1 MVSSIQECIAHLK
14 QHFLTSLLTY
24 VTNGI
29 QDFVKCCMKS
39 WLHIDLQLNNILFEG
54 FKGRTGDVTYAKLWT
69 SPVLPK
75 YGQDI
80 SGFSMG

>member
-1 MVSSIQECIAHLK
+1 MWNLSKENVDFIAK
-14 QHFLTSLLTY
+14 Y
-24 VTNGI
+24 R
-29 QDFVKCCMKS
+29 
-39 WLHIDLQLNNILFEG
+39 HIDNVSVHVFEA
-54 FKGRTGDVTYAKLWT
+54 FKGRTGDVTFAKLWT

>member
-1 MVSSIQECIAHLK
+1 MHHLYIVVCEIK
-14 QHFLTSLLTY
+14 QVESMSHLL
-24 VTNGI
+24 
-29 QDFVKCCMKS
+29 
-39 WLHIDLQLNNILFEG
+39 LFPIEG
-54 FKGRTGDVTYAKLWT
+54 FKGRTGVVTFAKLLT

>member
-1 MVSSIQECIAHLK
+1 MI
-14 QHFLTSLLTY
+14 
-24 VTNGI
+24 
-29 QDFVKCCMKS
+29 
-39 WLHIDLQLNNILFEG
+39 FEG
-54 FKGRTGDVTYAKLWT
+54 FKGRTGDVTFAKLWT